1 MTNDA
6 SIIIRLT
13 KKEKATIQKLALLE
27 SKNMT
32 DFIKSRVFN
41 VETES
46 IKHAEKASQLPQ
58 NTSEKFEQY
67 LDLISKAVLANNAI
81 LSKTIAKDF
90 TEHDKESLKNEI
102 NDKVA
107 KLFEVK

>member
-13 KKEKATIQKLALLE
+13 KKEKATIQKLALLGG
-27 SKNMT
+27 KNMT

-67 LDLISKAVLANNAI
+67 LDLISKVALANNAI

-90 TEHDKESLKNEI
+90 TEQDKESLKNEV
-102 NDKVA
+102 NNKVA

>member
-1 MTNDA
+1 MTNDV

-27 SKNMT
+27 GKNMT
-32 DFIKSRVFN
+32 DFIKSKIFN
-41 VETES
+41 LAQETQT
-46 IKHAEKASQLPQ
+46 EKASPLSQD
-58 NTSEKFEQY
+58 KFEQY
-67 LDLISKAVLANNAI
+67 LGMISRVVLANNAI

-90 TEHDKESLKNEI
+90 TEQDKESLKNEI
-102 NDKVA
+102 NIKVA